1 MATRRQCAIR
11 GRCLRM
17 GPTQEA
23 GCRDTTGCQDGR
35 LQGHFIPAAKFGQYD
50 NLPEF
55 RKFDENDVIEEI
67 LRRSGDFLVFDS

>member
-1 MATRRQCAIR
+1 MVVF
-11 GRCLRM
+11 
-17 GPTQEA
+17 
-23 GCRDTTGCQDGR
+23 
-35 LQGHFIPAAKFGQYD
+35 QGHFIPAAKFGQYD